1 MQQRNN
7 RQNNT
12 IWYKCSKTYADKQ
25 TEIAERIKMLR
36 TEIEKAEAKT
46 VTIATVRKYTKIKKL
61 TREILQELINE
72 IKINHTEKL
81 DSGETIQ
88 IITIYW
94 NCIGVIEI
102 PDLLKI
108 SDVDVTVNTR
118 KGVNVK
124 YEPKLSLS
132 A

>member
-1 MQQRNN
+1 
-7 RQNNT
+7 
-12 IWYKCSKTYADKQ
+12 
-25 TEIAERIKMLR
+25 MLR